1 MLIGYARI
9 SRAQDQTD
17 RLQLAALKKAGCRR
31 IHRDQSSGDRAD
43 RAGLEKAIDS
53 LKPGDVLVVWKI
65 DRLSRSLSH
74 LIHTIRRIDERKARF
89 RSLTDAIDTST
100 AGGAMQM
107 HIIGAIAEFELRLI
121 RERTKAGTDAARA
134 AGRIGGR
141 RRRLAAAQEKAA
153 VKMIED
159 KTDSIPA
166 VAAVFGVSSATMN
179 RILRRHRDARLRYS
193 ILLTKGS
200 G

>member
-31 IHRDQSSGDRAD
+31 IYRDQASGDRAD
-43 RAGLEKAIDS
+43 RVELEKAILS
-53 LKPGDVLVVWKI
+53 LKPGDTLVVWKI

-74 LIHTIRRIDERKARF
+74 LLHTVRRIDDRKARF
-89 RSLTDAIDTST
+89 RSITDHIDTST
-100 AGGAMQM
+100 AAGKLQMQVMGAL
-107 HIIGAIAEFELRLI
+107 AEFELRLI

-179 RILRRHRDARLRYS
+179 RILRRHRDARM
-193 ILLTKGS
+193 KGS
-200 G
+200 C